1 MPGCLSLRGDPML
14 DHPFRS
20 RRNRNVARI
29 AIFIDGAYLSFLL
42 RDEYGLVKIDYK
54 ALADKMADG
63 IDILRTYYYNCPPFQ
78 SATPTQEERERFSRT
93 QSFFTALDR
102 LPRYEV
108 RLGRLARRG
117 VDENGQ
123 PHFEQKRVDIML
135 GVDLALLCGKGQITH
150 AAILAGDSDFIPAV
164 IAAKNEGVLV
174 SLYHGSSFHK
184 DLWDCVDERFPIT
197 KAFVDAVTL
206 V

>member
-1 MPGCLSLRGDPML
+1 M
-14 DHPFRS
+14 
-20 RRNRNVARI
+20 ARI
-29 AIFIDGAYLSFLL
+29 AIFIDGAYIGFLMKA
-42 RDEYGLVKIDYK
+42 EFNPAKVDYK
-54 ALADKMADG
+54 TLAEKMADG
-63 IDILRTYYYNCPPFQ
+63 VDILRTYYYDCPPFQ
-78 SATPTQEERERFSRT
+78 SSNPTKEERERFSRA

-117 VDENGQ
+117 LNERGQ
-123 PHFEQKRVDIML
+123 PNFEQKRVDIML

-174 SLYHGSSFHK
+174 RLYHGSNFHK
-184 DLWDCVDERFPIT
+184 DLWDCVDERVPIT
-197 KAFVDAVTL
+197 KAFVDAITL
-206 V
+206 VP